1 VAQIERLKNNI
12 KELEELLE
20 VSERKS
26 DILTNLLKEATAEFH
41 LALDK
46 VTISE
51 ANFRAIFENAP
62 EAIYI
67 LDTDTQQILD
77 CNPFTTEWLGYT
89 RQELL
94 AMRVEE
100 FLEIPSENIQKNI
113 QKAID
118 SGRVHIQERK
128 FCKNDGTVAD
138 AEVTGA
144 IVEYEGKKC
153 FVSLV
158 RDITERK
165 RINELSRYKELFDN
179 VSDPVFIND
188 ANGRFLEVNDVACDR
203 FGYTRAELVRKS
215 IKDLA
220 DPVQRELI
228 ADMGKKI
235 QHSKTV
241 QFELEM
247 QTGSGKRIPYEFH
260 ARRIIYKNRPAVLSV
275 ARDLS
280 VRKKMEETLIKT
292 ERLSAVGE
300 MASGVAHNFNNLLQV
315 IMGAG
320 EAALTKLS
328 TGEIMKCRE
337 AVESLVDASQHGAD
351 IVRRIKDFTLAKTD
365 DTDKSKVFDLGELI
379 ADAVQLTKPLWANP
393 ATAHKYRLNFIRPLW
408 GFVRGNPSELYE
420 VLVNLIKN
428 ALEAMPAGGVVMIAT
443 ENRNGRLYL
452 SVSDTGDGVSEENLR
467 RIFQPFFTTKGK
479 RSSGLGLSSSYGI
492 IKRHRGELTVRN
504 RRNQGAV
511 FTIMLPL
518 AAFTS
523 QDKTLKKD
531 DNGDFR
537 DARIKFLM
545 VDDEI
550 NILKMM
556 KMFFE
561 DTDVV
566 ISTASTAEKGLQAIR
581 NDRFDVILCDLGMD
595 YMNGLEVSARAMEY
609 ARQSGHPKT
618 PFLLYT
624 GLDQKMEPAELERCG
639 VDSIV
644 RKPVSCA
651 ELLRIVQKLI
661 RKQ

>member
-1 VAQIERLKNNI
+1 MTQIERLENKI

-77 CNPFTTEWLGYT
+77 CNPFTAEWLGYT

-94 AMRVEE
+94 SMQVEE
-100 FLEIPSENIQKNI
+100 ILEIPSAHIQKNI

-118 SGRVHIQERK
+118 SGRIHIQERK
-128 FCKNDGTVAD
+128 FCRNDGTVAD

-188 ANGRFLEVNDVACDR
+188 ADGRFLEVNDVACDR

-220 DPVQRELI
+220 DSIQRELI
-228 ADMGKKI
+228 ADMGRQI

-247 QTGSGKRIPYEFH
+247 QTGNGKRKPYEFH
-260 ARRIIYKNRPAVLSV
+260 ARRITYKNRPAVLSV

-320 EAALTKLS
+320 EAALAKLS
-328 TGEIMKCRE
+328 TGEIMKC
-337 AVESLVDASQHGAD
+337 ASAIESMIDASRRGAD
-351 IVRRIKDFTLAKTD
+351 IVRRIKNFTLAKTKD
-365 DTDKSKVFDLGELI
+365 ADKGKVFDLGDLI

-393 ATAHKYRLNFIRPLW
+393 AVAHKYRLNYIRPLW

-428 ALEAMPAGGVVMIAT
+428 ALEAMPAGGVVTIAT

-452 SVSDTGDGVSEENLR
+452 SVTDTGDGVPEENLR

-518 AAFTS
+518 AALTD
-523 QDKTLKKD
+523 QDKTSKTT
-531 DNGDFR
+531 DNGDFP
-537 DARIKFLM
+537 DAKIKFLM
-545 VDDEI
+545 IDDEI

-561 DTDVV
+561 DTDVD
-566 ISTASTAEKGLQAIR
+566 ISTAPTAEKGLQAIR

-595 YMNGLEVSARAMEY
+595 NMNGLEVGARAMEY
-609 ARQSGHPKT
+609 GRRNGHPKT

-624 GLDQKMEPAELERCG
+624 GLDQKMEPVELERCG
-639 VDSIV
+639 VDSMV
-644 RKPVSCA
+644 KKPVSCA